1 MQQRLALAFLLTLGV
16 LILEVVGGLLS
27 GSLAL
32 LTDAGHVFTDVVALG
47 LSWYGVKQTERPSN
61 YRMTYGYHRVGIFI
75 AFINAALLLGIAI
88 AVLVEASRRFMEPR
102 PVDGELMSVV
112 ALLGLAVNCVVL
124 LALRG
129 HRHNLN
135 LRSAFLHVAG
145 DALSSVAVI
154 IGGVI
159 ILFTGWMWVD
169 PAASVLITGVI
180 TFGAVRILKE
190 SVNVML
196 EATPINLD
204 TAAVVRSIYGVP
216 GIRDVH
222 HIHIWSIT
230 PELLALSCHVSVD
243 DVHVSEAAS
252 ALSRVNEV
260 LEQKFAI
267 GHSTIQV
274 ECEGCDPNE
283 LYCTLSPEG
292 EAEHAMHTH

>member
-16 LILEVVGGLLS
+16 LFLEVVGGLLS

-112 ALLGLAVNCVVL
+112 ALLGLAVNVVVL
-124 LALRG
+124 LAIRG

-145 DALSSVAVI
+145 DAMSSVAVI

-159 ILFTGWMWVD
+159 IVFTGWLWVD
-169 PAASVLITGVI
+169 PPPPA
-180 TFGAVRILKE
+180 
-190 SVNVML
+190 
-196 EATPINLD
+196 
-204 TAAVVRSIYGVP
+204 
-216 GIRDVH
+216 
-222 HIHIWSIT
+222 
-230 PELLALSCHVSVD
+230 C
-243 DVHVSEAAS
+243 
-252 ALSRVNEV
+252 
-260 LEQKFAI
+260 
-267 GHSTIQV
+267 
-274 ECEGCDPNE
+274 
-283 LYCTLSPEG
+283 
-292 EAEHAMHTH
+292 